1 MRVERILAP
10 NPSIYTGPGTNTYL
24 ITDAGEALILDP
36 GPVIPSH
43 LEAILVALAGL
54 TPVGV
59 IATHTHPDHAPL
71 SNALADELDVQVY
84 GFEPGPEFEPDVRI
98 ADGESVSV
106 GSTELVAVYTP
117 GHTADHLC
125 FLHGEMLFTG
135 DHIMEGSTVIME
147 DAAAYLDS
155 LYRVRDLGVGR
166 LEPGHGAA
174 IDDAGRTIDEYIEHR
189 LMRERQIVDAVRAGA
204 ASIDDII
211 DAVYAEVP
219 EALRPAAAHQMKVQL
234 DKLTGDGVVML
245 GAEGFEVSP
254 ESRVERKTED

>member
-10 NPSIYTGPGTNTYL
+10 NPSIYTGSGTNTYL
-24 ITDAGEALILDP
+24 IIDRGEALILDA

-43 LEAILVALAGL
+43 LEAILLALAEL

-59 IATHTHPDHAPL
+59 VATHTHPDHAPL
-71 SNALADELDVQVY
+71 SNPLAGRLDVPVY

-98 ADGESVSV
+98 ADGESVSL
-106 GSTELVAVYTP
+106 GATELVAVHTP

-125 FLHGEMLFTG
+125 FLHREMLFTG

-166 LEPGHGAA
+166 LEPGHGSA

-204 ASIDDII
+204 STVDDII
-211 DAVYAEVP
+211 DAVYAEIP
-219 EALRPAAAHQMKVQL
+219 EALRPAAAYQLKVQL
-234 DKLTGDGVVML
+234 KKLASDGAVVRT
-245 GAEGFEVSP
+245 ESGFVGP
-254 ESRVERKTED
+254 G